1 MQKDAIVEGV
11 RRIRHDIERECQ
23 QDPDK
28 LFKYFQ
34 ASQQKLGNRVV
45 RRSPKLLELVQQH
58 NRAG

>member
-1 MQKDAIVEGV
+1 MQNDAIVEEV
-11 RRIRHDIERECQ
+11 RTIRRDIERECQ

-28 LFKYFQ
+28 LFDYFQ

-45 RRSPKLLELVQQH
+45 CRGPKLLELAQHH

>member
-1 MQKDAIVEGV
+1 MQKDAIVEEV
-11 RRIRHDIERECQ
+11 RRTRHDIERECQ

-34 ASQQKLGNRVV
+34 ASQQKLGSRVV
-45 RRSPKLLELVQQH
+45 CRGPKLLELVQQH